1 MECKLNV
8 DNSNDLQTTDIS
20 DVDCYIGANNDVD
33 VKTDESPSNHTIEN
47 PESLEKSESPV
58 VFAYSLENLTSP
70 LTDHSHTETTDTL
83 TTNKN
88 LATSTAVMGCGHMN
102 KL

>member
-8 DNSNDLQTTDIS
+8 DSSNDLRTTDIS
-20 DVDCYIGANNDVD
+20 DVDCYIAANNDVD

-58 VFAYSLENLTSP
+58 IFAYSLENITSP
-70 LTDHSHTETTDTL
+70 VTDHSHTETTDTL

-88 LATSTAVMGCGHMN
+88 LATSTAVMGSAN
-102 KL
+102 TSKV

>member
-1 MECKLNV
+1 MEYTLHV
-8 DNSNDLQTTDIS
+8 DSSNDLRVTDVS
-20 DVDCYIGANNDVD
+20 DVDCCIAANNDVD

-47 PESLEKSESPV
+47 AESLEKSESPV
-58 VFAYSLENLTSP
+58 VFAYSLENITSP
-70 LTDHSHTETTDTL
+70 LTDHSHTETTDSP

-88 LATSTAVMGCGHMN
+88 LGTSTALMDCAHMS